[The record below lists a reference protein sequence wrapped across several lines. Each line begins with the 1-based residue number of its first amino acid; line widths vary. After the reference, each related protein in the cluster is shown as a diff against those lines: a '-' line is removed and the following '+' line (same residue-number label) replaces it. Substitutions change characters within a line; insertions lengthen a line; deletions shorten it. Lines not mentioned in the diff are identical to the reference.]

1 MRMSAKKRWMAFLS
15 VCLMAAS
22 ASACANSWGLRG
34 GKILDAV
41 MRTHRWDDYA
51 VCGEAAP
58 DAAVMGNKYHR
69 VLMLADEEGL
79 NVYTTAVAQP
89 DETRGNAIEVRL
101 EGERLT
107 LSDGERDAR
116 YTFARDEW
124 GWTLYEA
131 DVGNLHL
138 ETTDEAGYEALY
150 AEDASGR
157 AIFCYAPRL
166 ESFNEALFPRSV
178 EEVRHHNFM
187 CAALETG
194 MRAFDDGDGGLY
206 RSAVGKGTAPVYSSP
221 FGEAAWRAS
230 KGKAAVGLKGEFWI
244 QHKVQMTDAWYA
256 CIRYQVRESKQRF
269 GYVRLSDIGE
279 PVPEGSYDDV
289 LIGMFVTAR
298 CDTFLT
304 DDPEVSQYPQFV
316 VPKGTLLDCMGVYEG
331 TYALVGGEVRKG
343 RFVDGG
349 AVLWG
354 FVPLRDLELSAGMRN
369 DPREVQADAMERL
382 VGDWQYDAGGGMGPD
397 KISFY
402 PDGTYTGTN
411 VWDGKTAHFGG
422 RYAAVANHPHAGLFW
437 DNPPY
442 ELILAQDDA
451 SFSVHGLS
459 FDEENGEEI
468 FSLTDWEGSGGY
480 RRVKSDGR
488 DGNDGNG

>member
-1 MRMSAKKRWMAFLS
+1 MACGRIRQRHAEWYTRKGRYAMRMSAKKRWMAFLS

-51 VCGEAAP
+51 VCGKAAP
-58 DAAVMGNKYHR
+58 DAAVLGNKYHR

-107 LSDGERDAR
+107 LIDGESDTR

-131 DVGNLHL
+131 DVGDLHL

-157 AIFCYAPRL
+157 AIFRYAPRL

-230 KGKAAVGLKGEFWI
+230 KGKAA
-244 QHKVQMTDAWYA
+244 
-256 CIRYQVRESKQRF
+256 
-269 GYVRLSDIGE
+269 
-279 PVPEGSYDDV
+279 
-289 LIGMFVTAR
+289 R
-298 CDTFLT
+298 C
-304 DDPEVSQYPQFV
+304 
-316 VPKGTLLDCMGVYEG
+316 GRA
-331 TYALVGGEVRKG
+331 ALWMAAQCYG
-343 RFVDGG
+343 
-349 AVLWG
+349 
-354 FVPLRDLELSAGMRN
+354 DLCRCAIWSFR
-369 DPREVQADAMERL
+369 QA
-382 VGDWQYDAGGGMGPD
+382 
-397 KISFY
+397 
-402 PDGTYTGTN
+402 
-411 VWDGKTAHFGG
+411 
-422 RYAAVANHPHAGLFW
+422 
-437 DNPPY
+437 
-442 ELILAQDDA
+442 
-451 SFSVHGLS
+451 
-459 FDEENGEEI
+459 
-468 FSLTDWEGSGGY
+468 
-480 RRVKSDGR
+480 
-488 DGNDGNG
+488 